1 MSRSA
6 ADRSTM
12 NRPDY
17 SKMSKDEL
25 LTELER
31 LRDSLASAEAQDPVQ
46 DLAVSEARYRALV
59 EGSSDFIYVLD
70 KEGRFTFANSQV
82 DSLLGYSRD
91 SIIGRHYSEILHPA
105 DMDTLGHAF
114 AERRTGERATKRM
127 EIRLRSRT
135 GDTREVEMDVRHFSI
150 SASGLYRGSD
160 FVGTHGV
167 ARDITERKY
176 QDKKRVVLQQVRE
189 AVWSMVD
196 AEEIHQVLEAIH
208 QGLDTIGIA
217 FQHCAVNVVD
227 MGEPPMLYTYSSV
240 DSSSLSKRDERM
252 IADTQSYAGT
262 VSAIWRQAKL
272 AYRRDLSAED
282 PYDERERIVELY
294 GPVKSIIDV
303 PFSFGTLTVNS
314 AIADA
319 FSDRDLLF
327 FEELAEALSEGFR
340 RMEDLQQLA
349 LSEQRYRTLVETPN
363 FVVMLLDTDGNYL
376 YVSPQIQ
383 EWLGYTPEE
392 FYRDADIRREIVHP
406 DDLPATE
413 EFHRLDEITAARV
426 MEYRWREKGGHYR
439 WAAGAIFPIYETAED
454 RQIHRASMMQV
465 VVQDITER
473 REAEEQIKSSLA
485 EKEVLLKEIHHR
497 VKNNLQIISSLLH
510 LQSSKLED
518 DRLSKAFSDSQHR
531 IRSMAL
537 IHEELYESADLARIE
552 FNGYLK
558 RLTDHLFESY
568 GVDEQRIHLTLDVDD
583 VMLSIERAIPLS
595 LIINELLSNALKY
608 AFGDGEGEICIR
620 VRGEEDGPFSLT
632 VSDNGVGLPDIDY
645 ANPDSL
651 GLRLV
656 NTLVSQLGAQ
666 LSLDRTAGTAFTVE
680 RG

>member
-1 MSRSA
+1 
-6 ADRSTM
+6 
-12 NRPDY
+12 
-17 SKMSKDEL
+17 MSKDEL

-70 KEGRFTFANSQV
+70 KEGRFTFANAQV
-82 DSLLGYSRD
+82 DSLLGYSREN
-91 SIIGRHYSEILHPA
+91 IVGRHYSEILHPA

-114 AERRTGERATKRM
+114 AERRTGERATKRI

-518 DRLSKAFSDSQHR
+518 DRLIKAFGDSQHR

>member
-1 MSRSA
+1 
-6 ADRSTM
+6 
-12 NRPDY
+12 
-17 SKMSKDEL
+17 MSKDEL

-31 LRDSLASAEAQDPVQ
+31 LRDTLASVEAQDPAQ

-82 DSLLGYSRD
+82 DNLLGYSRE
-91 SIIGRHYSEILHPA
+91 SIVGKHYSEIIHPA
-105 DMDTLGHAF
+105 DMETLGHAF
-114 AERRTGERATKRM
+114 AERRTGERATRRL

-189 AVWSMVD
+189 AVRRMVD
-196 AEEIHQVLEAIH
+196 AGEIHRVLQAIH
-208 QGLDTIGIA
+208 QGLDAIGIA

-240 DSSSLSKRDERM
+240 DSSSLSNRDEHM
-252 IADTQSYAGT
+252 IGDTESYAGA
-262 VSAIWRQAKL
+262 VAAIWRQAKL
-272 AYRRDLSAED
+272 AYRRDLSEAD
-282 PYDERERIVELY
+282 PFDERERLIDIF
-294 GPVKSIIDV
+294 GPVRSIIDV

-363 FVVMLLDTDGNYL
+363 FVVMLLDTEGNYL

-383 EWLGYTPEE
+383 EWLGYSPEE
-392 FYRDADIRREIVHP
+392 FYRDAEIRAQIIHP
-406 DDLPATE
+406 DDLVATE
-413 EFHRLDEITAARV
+413 EFHRIDEVTAPLT
-426 MEYRWREKGGHYR
+426 MEYRWRDKSGRYR
-439 WAAGAIFPIYETAED
+439 WASGAIFPIYETTED
-454 RQIHRASMMQV
+454 QQIHRPSMMQV

-473 REAEEQIKSSLA
+473 KVAEEQIKDSLT

-510 LQSSKLED
+510 LQSSKLQDE
-518 DRLSKAFSDSQHR
+518 RLHKAFSDSQHR

-537 IHEELYESADLARIE
+537 IHEELYESTDIARIE

-558 RLTDHLFESY
+558 RLTDHLFKSF
-568 GVDEQRIHLTLDVDD
+568 GVDESHIRLTLDVDD
-583 VMLSIERAIPLS
+583 AMLSIERAIPLS

-608 AFGDGEGEICIR
+608 AFPDGGKGEIGIRLRGEG
-620 VRGEEDGPFSLT
+620 EDGPFALT
-632 VSDNGVGLPDIDY
+632 VSDDGVGFPDIDFD
-645 ANPDSL
+645 NPESL

-656 NTLVSQLGAQ
+656 HTLASQLGAQ
-666 LSLDRTAGTAFTVE
+666 LSLDRTSGTAFTVE
-680 RG
+680 RS